1 MVLIFQDFLTGFFHS
16 EEELFPWF
24 QLKLGREKVVS
35 SVTIVNR
42 IDSFGARLANLEIR
56 SGYTELRN
64 ISGIERI
71 TSNEICGHFVGP
83 GQNGQMY
90 TINCDVPIPS
100 KYVTFQIVP
109 NVTSSN
115 VLKKT
120 VLQLNEVQI
129 NELII

>member
-1 MVLIFQDFLTGFFHS
+1 MTGFFSS
-16 EEELFPWF
+16 EEELFPWL

-42 IDSFGARLANLEIR
+42 IDSLGESLVNLEIR
-56 SGYTELRN
+56 AGYTELRN
-64 ISGIERI
+64 LSGTERI
-71 TSNEICGHFVGP
+71 TSNDICGHFVGP
-83 GQNGQMY
+83 GQNGKIY
-90 TINCDVPIPS
+90 NIDCDVPIPC

-109 NVTSSN
+109 NGTASN